1 VYVLT
6 LQITKPLHSF
16 RDGIVNFLNYA
27 FAEDEFS
34 KRFLLTAD
42 NPIIPKNSTSERTV
56 VDIPE
61 ALETLVSAID
71 DKV

>member
-1 VYVLT
+1 VYVLI
-6 LQITKPLHSF
+6 LQITKPFHSF
-16 RDGIVNFLNYA
+16 RDRIVNFLNHA

-34 KRFLLTAD
+34 GLVLFTAD
-42 NPIIPKNSTSERTV
+42 NPTISQNSTSERTV

>member
-1 VYVLT
+1 
-6 LQITKPLHSF
+6 
-16 RDGIVNFLNYA
+16 
-27 FAEDEFS
+27 
-34 KRFLLTAD
+34 LTAD